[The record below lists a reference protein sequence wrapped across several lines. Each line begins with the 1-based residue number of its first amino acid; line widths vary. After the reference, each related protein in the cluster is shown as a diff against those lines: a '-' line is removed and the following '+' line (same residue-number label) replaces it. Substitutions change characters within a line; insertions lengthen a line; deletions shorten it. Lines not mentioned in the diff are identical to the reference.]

1 MSKMPRTAHRKAATD
16 RGRVRAAGAPGQ
28 GSPAPRRALLFG
40 ALAIAGASGAGALA
54 LGFAGKLGDGD
65 SSAVQGVPLNL
76 DADTVSFE
84 REEVDLGRVALE
96 KVVPVSARLT
106 NHSRRKVILS
116 QATAQTLEGC

>member
-1 MSKMPRTAHRKAATD
+1 MSKPPRTAHRKAATD
-16 RGRVRAAGAPGQ
+16 RGRVRDAGAPGQ
-28 GSPAPRRALLFG
+28 GRRAPRRALLFG

-54 LGFAGKLGDGD
+54 LGFARQPGDG
-65 SSAVQGVPLNL
+65 AAAAQPVPLNL

-96 KVVPVSARLT
+96 KVVSVSARLT